1 MTTTKKRLKTS
12 TSTFPHVSKKTRFS
26 SLSSSDRNRVQSSS
40 AEIIGGNE
48 DLLTEILLLLP
59 VKSVVRFKAVSKHW
73 HSVISVESF
82 RRRHLLNHFR
92 RRPETQHSFILGVQG
107 RSQFFLCHPT
117 IKKLV
122 RFNLPCTFPL
132 VKILQSRHGLLL
144 LECRYTE
151 TEHYYYYVFNPT
163 TKQVRNIHKGN
174 SAVMLSLVFDPS
186 VSEYYKV
193 VAIWK
198 NPSTNVISVSQYGS
212 DTREWKTRDA
222 DAAFPDAGLTLAK
235 ILSCNC
241 RAYFTRNK
249 HPSFYYSPVKLGN
262 TRYVVESNGHLH
274 CINLSF
280 NQDKPCFDIT
290 ELIDNKWSESDS
302 YQLKRVLDKQ
312 KAEFLGMIREERME
326 DSMFLVHVPGQII
339 IFRLRDETC
348 EVLVDYRSDY
358 FYQEGRLQFEF
369 KDVHPFTESF
379 ASV

>member
-12 TSTFPHVSKKTRFS
+12 RKTR
-26 SLSSSDRNRVQSSS
+26 LSSSDRNRVQSSS

-82 RRRHLLNHFR
+82 PRRHLLNHFR

-122 RFNLPCTFPL
+122 RFNLPCPSPL
-132 VKILQSRHGLLL
+132 AKILQSRHGLLL
-144 LECRYTE
+144 LEECRYTE
-151 TEHYYYYVFNPT
+151 RGSTHYCYYVFNPT
-163 TKQVRNIHKGN
+163 TKQVRNIHKSN
-174 SAVMLSLVFDPS
+174 SAVLLSLLFDPS

-198 NPSTNVISVSQYGS
+198 NPSTNVISLSLYGS
-212 DTREWKTRDA
+212 DTREWKTVS
-222 DAAFPDAGLTLAK
+222 PDTGLQFAH
-235 ILSCNC
+235 ILRWNLRRS
-241 RAYFTRNK
+241 YFIRNK
-249 HPSFYYSPVKLGN
+249 HPLFRYYSSGKLGKS
-262 TRYVVESNGHLH
+262 RYVVESNGHLH

-280 NQDKPCFDIT
+280 NQDKPCVDIT
-290 ELIDNKWSESDS
+290 ELIDNKWSESDW
-302 YQLKRVLDKQ
+302 YQLKPVLDKQ
-312 KAEFLGMIREERME
+312 KTAFLGMIREERME

-339 IFRLRDETC
+339 IFRLRDETR

-358 FYQEGRLQFEF
+358 FYQEDRLQFEF

>member
-1 MTTTKKRLKTS
+1 MIREERMEDSMFLVHVPGQIIIFRLPDETCE
-12 TSTFPHVSKKTRFS
+12 VLVDYR
-26 SLSSSDRNRVQSSS
+26 SDYFYQEGRLQF
-40 AEIIGGNE
+40 E
-48 DLLTEILLLLP
+48 
-59 VKSVVRFKAVSKHW
+59 FKDAHPFT
-73 HSVISVESF
+73 ESF
-82 RRRHLLNHFR
+82 A
-92 RRPETQHSFILGVQG
+92 
-107 RSQFFLCHPT
+107 
-117 IKKLV
+117 
-122 RFNLPCTFPL
+122 
-132 VKILQSRHGLLL
+132 
-144 LECRYTE
+144 YTE

-249 HPSFYYSPVKLGN
+249 HPSFYSSPVKLGN
-262 TRYVVESNGHLH
+262 TRYVVELNGHLH

-312 KAEFLGMIREERME
+312 KAEILGMIREERME